1 MQTVRLTAEASVDC
15 SATSNCEVSEDELI
29 SIVLRWVREHSQS
42 EEINRTPITPET
54 DLIASG
60 ILNSFGFLD
69 LLLFLEGCLSCRI
82 DLDEV
87 EPSDIAIVKGLCRVV
102 SHSRGTV

>member
-1 MQTVRLTAEASVDC
+1 MQTVRLTAEASADC
-15 SATSNCEVSEDELI
+15 VATNSEVSEDELI
-29 SIVLRWVREHSQS
+29 STVLRWVREHSQS
-42 EEINRTPITPET
+42 EETNRTPITPET

-60 ILNSFGFLD
+60 VLNSFGFLD
-69 LLLFLEGCLSCRI
+69 LLLFLEGCIGCRI

-102 SHSRGTV
+102 SHGRGTV